1 MHIDVFSWLLK
12 RNYLF
17 LLWSLSNHSSHLFR
31 FTSAISLDGK
41 LGFYRNTAYRNKTY
55 SQDVTQLQ
63 AIHARQIFPCFD
75 QPDMK
80 GIKTMSLFTY
90 FLTYLENVLNLFD
103 IFDFIS

>member
-1 MHIDVFSWLLK
+1 MALVYHFMIFV
-12 RNYLF
+12 
-17 LLWSLSNHSSHLFR
+17 LWSLSNHIIHLFR
-31 FTSAISLDGK
+31 FISEISLDGK
-41 LGFYRNTAYRNKTY
+41 LGFYRNTVYRNETY

-90 FLTYLENVLNLFD
+90 LLTYLEDVLNLFQRFNF
-103 IFDFIS
+103 IF